1 MERFLSGIKISTSTS
16 LLTPKPLQSGQNP
29 KGALKENNLG
39 STFGTENPHI
49 GQVCLSERILS
60 PSSVKI
66 TLAGDRGERSATFE
80 AIPLGDYNSFASWK
94 LFRQYVAAAY
104 KKSLTHKM
112 SAEDAAMA
120 TGSSNESDDEAPF

>member
-1 MERFLSGIKISTSTS
+1 MG
-16 LLTPKPLQSGQNP
+16 
-29 KGALKENNLG
+29 
-39 STFGTENPHI
+39 
-49 GQVCLSERILS
+49 S

-66 TLAGDRGERSATFE
+66 TVSSDKGERTATFN

-94 LFRQYVAAAY
+94 LFKQYVAAAY

-120 TGSSNESDDEAPF
+120 VGNNSSTEADDEAPF